1 MPRYFIEVSYKG
13 TAYSGFQV
21 QQNAVTIQS
30 EVEKALRIFFKQ
42 TFSLTGSSRT
52 DAGVH
57 ALQNYFHFDTNHPLT
72 KKEYPNEL
80 QTPKVSSPGGDL
92 EEAELQTSQVPSPGG
107 DLGAAS
113 YHLNAILPKDIIIK
127 RIFRVE
133 ETAHCRF
140 DAITREYKYFIYRNK
155 NPFLQDR
162 AYYFP
167 YNLDIHKLNAA
178 AEIILQHKDF
188 TSFSKRNTQVNNFI
202 CDIKKSEWIAE
213 NDTLIYNVKANRF
226 LRGMVKGLV
235 GTMLRVGTGKITLA
249 EFEDIIKNKDC
260 TKADFSVPPQALFLT
275 KVGYNIF

>member
-13 TAYSGFQV
+13 TAYSGFQI
-21 QQNAVTIQS
+21 QNNAVTIQS

-57 ALQNYFHFDTNHPLT
+57 ALQNYFHFDTNQSLRT
-72 KKEYPNEL
+72 LGKNNNSNEL
-80 QTPKVSSPGGDL
+80 QTLKVSSPEGDLSADKAAL
-92 EEAELQTSQVPSPGG
+92 EEAV
-107 DLGAAS
+107 
-113 YHLNAILPKDIIIK
+113 YHLNAILSKYIVIK
-127 RIFRVE
+127 RIFQVE
-133 ETAHCRF
+133 ENAHCRF

-167 YNLDIHKLNAA
+167 YNLDIHKLNEASDLLA
-178 AEIILQHKDF
+178 KHNDF

-202 CDIKKSEWIAE
+202 CDIKKSEWVVE
-213 NDTLIYNVKANRF
+213 NSTLIYSVKANRF

-235 GTMLRVGTGKITLA
+235 GTMIRVGNNKISLDQFA
-249 EFEDIIKNKDC
+249 GIINNRDC
-260 TKADFSVPPQALFLT
+260 SKADFSVPSHALFLMS
-275 KVGYNIF
+275 VSYNNF